1 MMSASLKVGRFAG
14 IKVQIHWT
22 FWLLFVFVGFMVV
35 SNEGSLADVGWHF
48 LFVFALFFCVILHEF
63 GHALT
68 ARRFGVGTRSITLLP
83 IGGLAS
89 LKEIPDNPKQ
99 EFLIAVAGPLVNVV
113 IALLLY
119 PFVPL
124 ESYAGQDPE
133 VLQEQLSSING
144 GNFLF
149 FLFFVN
155 VALVLFN
162 MLPAFPMDGGR
173 VFRALLSMRMGRVRA
188 TSIASSVGKFL
199 AFFFFLFGLFYN
211 IILAV
216 IAVFIYFGAH
226 SENITVQQLGL
237 LEGNAVRD
245 AMITEFSILKPDS
258 SLSDAVDKILA
269 TTEQN
274 FVVAS
279 NGDLEGVLYMDD
291 LARALKQD
299 GNNLTV
305 GDVMDRDIR
314 TLEAEKPL
322 SSGYR
327 SIQRGGKNFFPVLED
342 GDIVGVVDM
351 NNINEFLTLRA
362 EYDY

>member
-1 MMSASLKVGRFAG
+1 MSASLKVGRFAG

-35 SNEGSLADVGWHF
+35 SNNGSLTDVGWHF
-48 LFVFALFFCVILHEF
+48 LFVFALFFCVVLHEF

-68 ARRFGVGTRSITLLP
+68 ARRFDVGTRSITLLP

-89 LKEIPDNPKQ
+89 LNEMPDNPKQ
-99 EFLIAVAGPLVNVV
+99 EFLIAIAGPIVNVI

-124 ESYAGQDPE
+124 ESYLGQDPE

-173 VFRALLSMRMGRVRA
+173 VFRALLSMKLGRVRA

-199 AFFFFLFGLFYN
+199 AFLFFIYGLFYSV
-211 IILAV
+211 ILAV

-237 LEGNAVRD
+237 LEGNKVRD
-245 AMITEFSILKPDS
+245 AMITKFSILEPDS
-258 SLSDAVDKILA
+258 TLSDAVDKILD

-279 NGDLEGVLYMDD
+279 NGDIKGILYMDD
-291 LARALKQD
+291 LAPALKQGGKD
-299 GNNLTV
+299 V
-305 GDVMDRDIR
+305 PVKEVMDTSFE
-314 TLEAEKPL
+314 TLEADKPL
-322 SSGYR
+322 KDGYR
-327 SIQRGGKNFFPVLED
+327 NIQRGGKNFFPVVEN

>member
-1 MMSASLKVGRFAG
+1 MSASLKVGRFAG

-35 SNEGSLADVGWHF
+35 SNNGSLVDVGWHF
-48 LFVFALFFCVILHEF
+48 LFVFALFFCVVLHEF

-68 ARRFGVGTRSITLLP
+68 ARRFDVGTRSITLLP

-89 LKEIPDNPKQ
+89 LNEMPDNPKQ
-99 EFLIAVAGPLVNVV
+99 EFLIAIAGPIVNVI
-113 IALLLY
+113 IAVLLY

-124 ESYAGQDPE
+124 ESYLGQDPE
-133 VLQEQLSSING
+133 VLQEQLSSINS

-173 VFRALLSMRMGRVRA
+173 VFRALLSMKLGRVRA

-199 AFFFFLFGLFYN
+199 AFLFFIYGLFYSV
-211 IILAV
+211 ILAV

-237 LEGNAVRD
+237 LEGNKVRD
-245 AMITEFSILKPDS
+245 AMITKFSILKPDS
-258 SLSDAVDKILA
+258 TLSDAVDKILD

-274 FVVAS
+274 FIVAS
-279 NGDLEGVLYMDD
+279 NGDIKGILYMDD
-291 LARALKQD
+291 LARALKQGGKD
-299 GNNLTV
+299 IPV
-305 GDVMDRDIR
+305 KEVMDTSFE
-314 TLEAEKPL
+314 TLEADKPL
-322 SSGYR
+322 KDGYR
-327 SIQRGGKNFFPVLED
+327 NIQRGGKNFFPVVEN

>member
-1 MMSASLKVGRFAG
+1 MSASLKVGRFAG

-22 FWLLFVFVGFMVV
+22 FWLLFVFVGFMVI
-35 SNEGSLADVGWHF
+35 SNEGSYTDVAWHF
-48 LFVFALFFCVILHEF
+48 LFVTALFFCVILHEF

-89 LKEIPDNPKQ
+89 LNEMPDNPKQ
-99 EFLIAVAGPLVNVV
+99 EFLIAIAGPLVNVV
-113 IALLLY
+113 IALMLY
-119 PFVPL
+119 PFLSL
-124 ESYAGQDPE
+124 ESYLGQDPE
-133 VLQEQLSSING
+133 TLQQQLSFIDSS
-144 GNFLF
+144 NFLF

-173 VFRALLSMRMGRVRA
+173 VFRALLSMKLGRVRA
-188 TSIASSVGKFL
+188 TRIASSVGKFL
-199 AFFFFLFGLFYN
+199 AFLFFIYGLFYSV
-211 IILAV
+211 ILAV

-237 LEGNAVRD
+237 LEGNTVRD
-245 AMITEFSILKPDS
+245 AMITEFSILSPDAP
-258 SLSDAVDKILA
+258 LSDAVDKILA

-274 FVVAS
+274 FVVVS
-279 NGDLEGVLYMDD
+279 NGDIEGILYMED
-291 LARALKQD
+291 LTQALQQKGED
-299 GNNLTV
+299 LRI
-305 GDVMDRDIR
+305 GDVMDQSFE
-314 TLEAEKPL
+314 TLEADNPL
-322 SSGYR
+322 SSGYK
-327 SIQRGGKNFFPVLED
+327 SIQQRGKNFFPVLED
-342 GDIVGVVDM
+342 GEIVGVVDM

>member
-1 MMSASLKVGRFAG
+1 MSASLKVGRFAG

-22 FWLLFVFVGFMVV
+22 FWLLLVFVGFIVI
-35 SNEGSLADVGWHF
+35 SNDGGLVDVGWHF

-68 ARRFGVGTRSITLLP
+68 ARRFDVGTRSITLLP

-89 LKEIPDNPKQ
+89 LNEMPDNPKQ
-99 EFLIAVAGPLVNVV
+99 EFLIAIAGPLVNVV
-113 IALLLY
+113 IAILLY

-124 ESYAGQDPE
+124 ESFVGQDPE

-144 GNFLF
+144 NNFVF

-237 LEGNAVRD
+237 LEGNTVRD
-245 AMITEFSILKPDS
+245 AMITEFSVLKPDDP
-258 SLSDAVDKILA
+258 LSDAVDKILD

-279 NGDLEGVLYMDD
+279 DGDLKGILYMDD

-299 GNNLTV
+299 GDNLTV
-305 GDVMDRDIR
+305 GDVMDRSFQ
-314 TLEAEKPL
+314 TLEADKPL
-322 SSGYR
+322 ASGYR
-327 SIQRGGKNFFPVLED
+327 SIQQGGKNFFPVVKN
-342 GDIVGVVDM
+342 GDIVGIVDM

>member
-1 MMSASLKVGRFAG
+1 MSASLGVGRYAG

-22 FWLLFVFVGFMVV
+22 FWLLFVFVGFMVF
-35 SNEGSLADVGWHF
+35 SNDGSLADVGWHF

-68 ARRFGVGTRSITLLP
+68 ARRFDVGTRSITLLP

-89 LKEIPDNPKQ
+89 LKEMPDNPKQ
-99 EFLIAVAGPLVNVV
+99 EFLIAIAGPLVNVV
-113 IALLLY
+113 IAFLLY
-119 PFVPL
+119 PFASL
-124 ESYAGQDPE
+124 ETYLGQDPE
-133 VLQEQLSSING
+133 ALQEMLATINS

-149 FLFFVN
+149 YLFFVN

-173 VFRALLSMRMGRVRA
+173 VFRALLSMKMGRVRA
-188 TSIASSVGKFL
+188 TSIAASVGKFL
-199 AFFFFLFGLFYN
+199 AFMFFIFGLFYN

-237 LEGNAVRD
+237 LEGNTVRD
-245 AMITEFSILKPDS
+245 AMITEFSVLKPDAT
-258 SLSDAVDKILA
+258 LSDAVDKILS
-269 TTEQN
+269 TTEQH
-274 FVVAS
+274 FVVAED
-279 NGDLEGVLYMDD
+279 GDIQGILYMED
-291 LARALKQD
+291 LTSAMKQHGD
-299 GNNLTV
+299 QV
-305 GDVMDRDIR
+305 PIKDVMDRSFE
-314 TLEAEKPL
+314 TLEADKPL
-322 SSGYR
+322 ASGYR
-327 SIQRGGKNFFPVLED
+327 SIQQAGKSFYPVLEN
-342 GDIVGVVDM
+342 GTIVGVVDM

>member
-1 MMSASLKVGRFAG
+1 MSASLEVGRFAG

-35 SNEGSLADVGWHF
+35 SNNGSYVDVGWHF
-48 LFVFALFFCVILHEF
+48 LFVIALFFCVILHEF

-89 LKEIPDNPKQ
+89 LKEMPDNPKQ

-113 IALLLY
+113 IAVLLY

-124 ESYAGQDPE
+124 ESYMGQDPE
-133 VLQEQLSSING
+133 VLQQQLSSING

-173 VFRALLSMRMGRVRA
+173 VFRALLSMKMGRVRA
-188 TSIASSVGKFL
+188 TSIAASVGKFL
-199 AFFFFLFGLFYN
+199 AFFFFLFGLFYS

-237 LEGNAVRD
+237 LEGNTVRD
-245 AMITEFSILKPDS
+245 AMITEFSILNPDAP
-258 SLSDAVDKILA
+258 LSDAVDRILA

-279 NGDLEGVLYMDD
+279 NGDIDGILYMED

-299 GNNLTV
+299 GNELTV
-305 GDVMDRDIR
+305 GDVMDREFR
-314 TLEAEKPL
+314 TLQADKPL
-322 SSGYR
+322 ASGYR
-327 SIQRGGKNFFPVLED
+327 SIQQGGKNFFPVLEN
-342 GDIVGVVDM
+342 GEIAGVVDM

>member
-48 LFVFALFFCVILHEF
+48 LFVFALFFCVVRHQF
-63 GHALT
+63 GPALT
-68 ARRFGVGTRSITLLP
+68 ARRFGVGTRSIALLP

-155 VALVLFN
+155 VALFC
-162 MLPAFPMDGGR
+162 
-173 VFRALLSMRMGRVRA
+173 A
-188 TSIASSVGKFL
+188 TS
-199 AFFFFLFGLFYN
+199 
-211 IILAV
+211 
-216 IAVFIYFGAH
+216 
-226 SENITVQQLGL
+226 
-237 LEGNAVRD
+237 
-245 AMITEFSILKPDS
+245 
-258 SLSDAVDKILA
+258 
-269 TTEQN
+269 
-274 FVVAS
+274 
-279 NGDLEGVLYMDD
+279 MD
-291 LARALKQD
+291 
-299 GNNLTV
+299 
-305 GDVMDRDIR
+305 IFP
-314 TLEAEKPL
+314 PL
-322 SSGYR
+322 SLIAPITR
-327 SIQRGGKNFFPVLED
+327 APVLSSAA
-342 GDIVGVVDM
+342 IAC
-351 NNINEFLTLRA
+351 TA
-362 EYDY
+362 K

>member
-1 MMSASLKVGRFAG
+1 MSASLGVGRYAG

-22 FWLLFVFVGFMVV
+22 FWLLFVFVGVMVI
-35 SNEGSLADVGWHF
+35 SNNGSYSDVGWHF

-68 ARRFGVGTRSITLLP
+68 AKRFGVGTRSITLLP

-89 LKEIPDNPKQ
+89 LKEMPDNPKQ
-99 EFLIAVAGPLVNVV
+99 EFLIAIAGPLVNVV

-119 PFVPL
+119 PIASL
-124 ESYAGQDPE
+124 ETYIGQDPE
-133 VLQEQLSSING
+133 VLQEQLSSITAN
-144 GNFLF
+144 NFLF
-149 FLFFVN
+149 YLFFIN
-155 VALVLFN
+155 IALVLFN
-162 MLPAFPMDGGR
+162 MIPAFPMDGGR
-173 VFRALLSMRMGRVRA
+173 VFRALLSMKLGRVRA

-199 AFFFFLFGLFYN
+199 AFLFFIFGLFYSV
-211 IILAV
+211 ILAV

-226 SENITVQQLGL
+226 SENIMVQQLGL
-237 LEGNAVRD
+237 LEGNTVRD
-245 AMITEFSILKPDS
+245 AMITEFSILKPDAP
-258 SLSDAVDKILA
+258 LSEAVDKILA

-274 FVVAS
+274 FIVAS
-279 NGDLEGVLYMDD
+279 DSEIEGILYMED

-299 GNNLTV
+299 GKETPIS
-305 GDVMDRDIR
+305 DVMDRSFQ

-327 SIQRGGKNFFPVLED
+327 SIRQGGKNFFPVLEN

-362 EYDY
+362 GYDY